1 MAFISAA
8 MHGQTLPYACA
19 GSREAYRVTGYER
32 SIFIWTIEGGDVVE
46 DYGDTVVVE
55 WNWNVGTHRLEVV
68 EITDANCIGVPVQ
81 AFLDVSAPRITID
94 DEFEVCEGDL
104 IIIDPATNYPTP
116 LSYEWQDGST
126 GSTLTTGQEGL
137 VWVRATGTD
146 GCYNYDS
153 ATVIVH
159 PLPLVDLGNDTSLCG
174 TSIIDL
180 DAGFFAYYNWS
191 TSQISNPIRIG
202 AASQL
207 MDTISVEVTDF
218 NGCKSSDTI
227 LIYQCEVDKFF
238 ADIPNT
244 IILGHAS
251 PNDKWILENIA
262 YFPGAIVEIFDRWGR
277 LIYHVEDPD
286 PFAVWDGRSQAGKE
300 MPMDS
305 YYYVIDLNYLQ
316 AEPLVGTINVIK

>member
-1 MAFISAA
+1 
-8 MHGQTLPYACA
+8 
-19 GSREAYRVTGYER
+19 
-32 SIFIWTIEGGDVVE
+32 
-46 DYGDTVVVE
+46 
-55 WNWNVGTHRLEVV
+55 
-68 EITDANCIGVPVQ
+68 
-81 AFLDVSAPRITID
+81 
-94 DEFEVCEGDL
+94 
-104 IIIDPATNYPTP
+104 
-116 LSYEWQDGST
+116 
-126 GSTLTTGQEGL
+126 
-137 VWVRATGTD
+137 
-146 GCYNYDS
+146 
-153 ATVIVH
+153 VIVH
-159 PLPLVDLGNDTSLCG
+159 PLPVVDLGYDTALCG
-174 TSIIDL
+174 TSTIDL

-191 TSQISNPIRIG
+191 TSQISNPISVG

-251 PNDKWILENIA
+251 PNDKWILENIS

-305 YYYVIDLNYLQ
+305 YFYVIDLNYNN